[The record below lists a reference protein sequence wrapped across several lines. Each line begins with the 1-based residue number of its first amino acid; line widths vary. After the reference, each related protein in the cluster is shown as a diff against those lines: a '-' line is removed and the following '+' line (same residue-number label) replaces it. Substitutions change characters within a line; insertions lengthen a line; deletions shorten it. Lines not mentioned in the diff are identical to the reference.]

1 MKDSDNRPTK
11 SPNIRVGTL
20 LSHQPSPLALR
31 STTSMRMPSAVLF
44 HLMEKQGIRAERG
57 KQHTGGSRAWMDPVF
72 VFGTIVKSCGK
83 PSLRP

>member
-44 HLMEKQGIRAERG
+44 HLMEKQGIRAERCEP
-57 KQHTGGSRAWMDPVF
+57 HTGGIRAWMDALF
-72 VFGTIVKSCGK
+72 LFGAIVKSCGK
-83 PSLRP
+83 PSSRP